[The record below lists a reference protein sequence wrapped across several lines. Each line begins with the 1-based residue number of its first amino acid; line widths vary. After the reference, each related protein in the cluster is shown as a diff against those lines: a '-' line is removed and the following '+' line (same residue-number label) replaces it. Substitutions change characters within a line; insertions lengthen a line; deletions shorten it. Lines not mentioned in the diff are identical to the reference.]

1 MVVHC
6 CNPMKATNSKA
17 RFAHK
22 IFHIGSTAIITSH
35 TIQKAP
41 SDSNNQLNT
50 SKEAG
55 YEGKPVFHGKKEKKN
70 RGEKKKKQPKKTKR
84 EF

>member
-1 MVVHC
+1 
-6 CNPMKATNSKA
+6 MKATNSKA

-55 YEGKPVFHGKKEKKN
+55 YEGKPVFHGKKEKKKN
-70 RGEKKKKQPKKTKR
+70 RGEKKKPTQKNQERILGTVR
-84 EF
+84 VS